1 MRPPAPL
8 PDRWRT
14 RPRDNPG
21 GVVTYDGPKGA
32 SRATINE
39 VATGA
44 GVSIKTVSRV
54 MNGEPNVRRATR
66 ERVRRV
72 ATELGYQPNPQA
84 RALAGRRTFSI
95 GLLYENPHEFGYVQ
109 RAFEGVFAAC
119 EAGGYTLLLRPC
131 GDGSGGAGGPSAA
144 GGPSPREVLG
154 FVTQTRVDG
163 VILTAPLGDDKALL
177 EALRANGAPVAC
189 IAPREADP
197 QLCSVRARDR
207 SASRALTEHLL
218 SFGHRRIAF
227 INGDPRHGASAER
240 LAGFREGLCAAA
252 CRADERLFVDGGF
265 DFPSGEDGARRLLG
279 ISPRPTAIAAANDE
293 MAAGAIAAANAL
305 GLRVPADISVVG
317 FDDSPA
323 ASRTWP
329 PLTTARQP
337 VFEMA
342 QATTADLIEQLRT
355 AGTPR
360 QRVFDCPLVLRG
372 SVAAPAAHKSGP
384 AEHQQ
389 VTTRS
394 AHGDS

>member
-1 MRPPAPL
+1 MRPPAP
-8 PDRWRT
+8 PPARWRT
-14 RPRDNPG
+14 RPRDNPAS
-21 GVVTYDGPKGA
+21 VVTYDVRQGA

-72 ATELGYQPNPQA
+72 ATELGYEPNPQA

-119 EAGGYTLLLRPC
+119 EAGRYTLLLRPC
-131 GDGSGGAGGPSAA
+131 GDGSRGAGGPSAK
-144 GGPSPREVLG
+144 EVLG

-177 EALRANGAPVAC
+177 AALRANGTPVAC

-197 QLCSVRARDR
+197 RLCSVRARDR

-240 LAGFREGLCAAA
+240 LAGFREGLRAAA

-293 MAAGAIAAANAL
+293 MAAGAIAAAHAL

-372 SVAAPAAHKSGP
+372 SVAAPAARKSGP
-384 AEHQQ
+384 AEPQHAA
-389 VTTRS
+389 TRS
-394 AHGDS
+394 AHADS